1 MDELV
6 DEFDARPGSAT
17 SLLRTV
23 LGVSVAAGQPWL
35 TSGSLVSLM
44 EAVDVSGARTRTA
57 LTRLKA
63 KGVVTTEVRDDASG
77 YVLTPRAEATIQRDI
92 QRIVAPRFMT
102 VDSPWCVISFSIPE
116 EQRDL
121 RHQLR
126 RRLTW
131 VGCGSVAAAL
141 LIAPGFMVD
150 EIEQIV
156 ADLGVADRV
165 TLFVVDSIRGATE
178 PPVAVQR
185 WWDLESVWALHDVF
199 RATVGPDVEAFRAG
213 REPRA
218 AFRTWIRALDTW
230 RPITY
235 VDPALPAEF
244 LPTDWPGNQTLP
256 QFLELRDLVREPAA
270 AYVAAVVGQGG
281 AKGPESART

>member
-1 MDELV
+1 MDRGVHEFV

-23 LGVSVAAGQPWL
+23 LGVSTAIGETWL

-63 KGVVTTEVRDDASG
+63 KGVVATDVRDGASG
-77 YVLTPRAEATIQRDI
+77 YVLTPRAEQLIERDS

-102 VDSPWCVISFSIPE
+102 ADSPWCVVSFSIPE

-156 ADLGVADRV
+156 ADLDVADRV
-165 TLFVVDSIRGATE
+165 TLFMVDSIRGATE
-178 PPVAVQR
+178 PAVAVQR
-185 WWDLESVWALHDVF
+185 WWDLESVWALHDEF
-199 RATVGPDVEAFRAG
+199 RQRVAPDVEAFRASG
-213 REPRA
+213 EPRA
-218 AFRTWIRALDTW
+218 AFRTWVRALDAW

-244 LPTDWPGNQTLP
+244 LPTDWPGNETIPL
-256 QFLELRDLVREPAA
+256 FLELQDLVREPAA
-270 AYVAAVVGQGG
+270 AYVAAVVGDR
-281 AKGPESART
+281 GPIR